1 VVLLQQKMEAL
12 TKQKQ
17 ELEQLQGQ
25 LKTVKSDVEK
35 REQEALRLHSV
46 LSQCFQIDQQAEFS
60 YIFTARCYASAVLA
74 MSLCLSVT
82 SQCSI
87 KAAERIELVF
97 GM

>member
-25 LKTVKSDVEK
+25 LKTVKSDAEK

-60 YIFTARCYASAVLA
+60 YIFYRA
-74 MSLCLSVT
+74 MLCIRSTSHVPVSVRHK
-82 SQCSI
+82 S
-87 KAAERIELVF
+87 VF
-97 GM
+97 YRSS